1 MCWNVLSY
9 IHQYI
14 HSLEGDARLEAL
26 EGINEKIRKRFKNP
40 KLSNA
45 SISKIC
51 RHASLAWCRCILIRL
66 ASITQLPDSDH
77 PSEQAGRSE
86 TGLQLFVDLQPDE
99 FLSSSTEGPHS
110 KGLDLNLYQALSRL
124 KNVRIQQASEE
135 NLEVAATLMR
145 CTYNY
150 YRDSSCGAVPS
161 GINLYTVFFPSHAPV
176 DVLQQLDQDRIEV
189 LDLSI
194 PRKLLLWVYTLV
206 HGRYSNISAVVKY
219 CEEHA
224 KVFKFIPPPIIYLG
238 KSFNCHVIICIP

>member
-1 MCWNVLSY
+1 MSFVFLIAYWYSYASY

-14 HSLEGDARLEAL
+14 HLLESDTRLEAL

-40 KLSNA
+40 KLSSSNFA
-45 SISKIC
+45 KIC
-51 RHASLAWCRCILIRL
+51 RHASLAWCRCIVTKL
-66 ASITQLPDSDH
+66 ASITPLPDSDN
-77 PSEQAGRSE
+77 PSEVVGRSE

-99 FLSSSTEGPHS
+99 FLSSSAEGSHS
-110 KGLDLNLYQALSRL
+110 RGLDLNLYQALSRV

-135 NLEVAATLMR
+135 NLEAAATLMR

-161 GINLYTVFFPSHAPV
+161 GINLYTVIFPSHVPV
-176 DVLQQLDQDRIEV
+176 EGLQQVDQYRVEV

-194 PRKLLLWVYTLV
+194 PRKLLLWVYTVV
-206 HGRYSNISAVVKY
+206 HGRYSNISSVVKY

-224 KVFKFIPPPIIYLG
+224 KVPKLYCIIHLG
-238 KSFNCHVIICIP
+238 STSN